1 MAKKWSSSYQTAFA
15 HIPETTLA
23 KPRITSC
30 RFSTKLHDSSINS
43 QYSSIS
49 KFNTIR
55 HTIKTRKTVTH
66 LQNNNEHRNRHTSI
80 QNNQSIIQPHP
91 DFITVKTN
99 KQNELNKKLEIQ
111 LEIHDNNFVLNT
123 TSTHK
128 SCSRPTFGSQL
139 HKIETNFHFLF
150 TIRFRIIL
158 LLCCCVFFVNI
169 VRHEIF

>member
-1 MAKKWSSSYQTAFA
+1 MAQKWSSSYQTAFA

-99 KQNELNKKLEIQ
+99 KQKTGNSIRNSWQQFCIK
-111 LEIHDNNFVLNT
+111 NT